1 MFIQGILVFRWFHNV
16 LLVSL
21 SKSTK
26 PLLRK
31 QLSNACMWSVIQSK
45 AFQNS
50 LFSWLLTIFT
60 TKGHYIIE
68 NMLLHCCLIRAGGK
82 IFLGL
87 TLVLLHLNYLLLVSL
102 SWKSVE
108 AWFVSRWSL
117 KDLIKVTFT
126 ISFFF
131 WKKLRKVNAGIMAV
145 CRKKKLK
152 LCGICGMNFAK
163 KHQLHGNVLSRDHQ
177 KSILLSKKG
186 DLPFLK
192 SEMNFIKNKCF
203 VLIVQPQVSVNSCI
217 QNLIIISNYCLFL

>member
-1 MFIQGILVFRWFHNV
+1 
-16 LLVSL
+16 
-21 SKSTK
+21 
-26 PLLRK
+26 
-31 QLSNACMWSVIQSK
+31 MWSVIQSK

-126 ISFFF
+126 ISFSF

-145 CRKKKLK
+145 CRKKNWNCVGFVEWILPKNINYMGKCYLVT
-152 LCGICGMNFAK
+152 IK
-163 KHQLHGNVLSRDHQ
+163 KVFCWARRV
-177 KSILLSKKG
+177 I
-186 DLPFLK
+186 
-192 SEMNFIKNKCF
+192 
-203 VLIVQPQVSVNSCI
+203 
-217 QNLIIISNYCLFL
+217 YLFLNQRWTS